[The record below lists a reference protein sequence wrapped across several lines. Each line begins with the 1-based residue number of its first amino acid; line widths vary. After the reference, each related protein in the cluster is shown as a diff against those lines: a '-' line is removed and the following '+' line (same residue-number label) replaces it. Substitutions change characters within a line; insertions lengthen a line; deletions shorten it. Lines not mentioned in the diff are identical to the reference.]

1 MNKSTGDRFTQE
13 ASGKNVW
20 TVALLLSRSEHNTT
34 FGHFLT
40 NKALLQ
46 QAVSSPADYLPIVM
60 QTLIAVGFVGFALSA
75 AAWLGPKL
83 HGKRKDENFECGIEQ
98 QGNARRPFSVK
109 YLLIAILFVLFDVE
123 VIFLYPWAVNFKALG
138 AVGFVEMV
146 VFVFF
151 VMAGLYYVL
160 RKGVMKIE

>member
-1 MNKSTGDRFTQE
+1 MH
-13 ASGKNVW
+13 
-20 TVALLLSRSEHNTT
+20 TVDLLLSRLGSNTT
-34 FGHFLT
+34 FGHFQT
-40 NKALLQ
+40 NKALLL

-98 QGNARRPFSVK
+98 QGNARTPFSVK

-123 VIFLYPWAVNFKALG
+123 VIFLYPWAVNFKSLG
-138 AVGFVEMV
+138 LLGFVEMV
-146 VFVFF
+146 VFVTF
-151 VMAGLYYVL
+151 VLAGLYYVL